1 MFKFEREQRIF
12 EIGGIKIGGQ
22 PGEMPTVMIG
32 SIFHRGHRIVQ
43 DSKSGA
49 FNREEAERLV
59 TVQDEMSNITGL
71 PCMVD
76 VVGETVEA
84 LNKHVDFVS
93 EVTEVPILMNGPSV
107 SVRVEALKYAAEI
120 GLIDRVVYNSVNYT
134 LNDEEIASI
143 RSSGATA
150 ALVQAFNPRNPRPNG
165 MIEILKSGWEGGKG
179 LLAAASTS
187 GVEKQLIL
195 APVLDV
201 PSIGFAAQGVFL
213 AKREF
218 GLPVGTAPIGVIG
231 GWERLR
237 DLGRYAKKTCRA
249 GAAALA
255 QSMGADFILY
265 GSLAKARDLFPVCA
279 MIDATIAYNART
291 LGLKQLTRNHPLHR
305 IF

>member
-1 MFKFEREQRIF
+1 
-12 EIGGIKIGGQ
+12 
-22 PGEMPTVMIG
+22 
-32 SIFHRGHRIVQ
+32 
-43 DSKSGA
+43 
-49 FNREEAERLV
+49 
-59 TVQDEMSNITGL
+59 
-71 PCMVD
+71 MVD

-84 LNKHVDFVS
+84 LNKHVEFVS

-107 SVRVEALKYAAEI
+107 SVRVEALKYATEI
-120 GLIDRVVYNSVNYT
+120 GLIDRVVYNSMNYM

-143 RSSGATA
+143 RSSRATA
-150 ALVQAFNPRNPRPNG
+150 ALVQAFNPRPNR
-165 MIEILKSGWEGGKG
+165 MIEILKSGWEGGEG
-179 LLAAASTS
+179 LLVAASTS
-187 GVEKQLIL
+187 GVEKPLIL

-201 PSIGFAAQGVFL
+201 PSVGFAAQGVFL

-231 GWERLR
+231 IWEKVK

-255 QSMGADFILY
+255 QSMGANFILY

-291 LGLKQLTRNHPLHR
+291 LGLKQLTRNHPLYR